1 MYSTELEKGEY
12 YDFVLTKDCRP
23 FNRDYDAFKLF
34 YIDVTLDLC
43 SIVGIR
49 QSSDVLLPNIS
60 LTGYDNFFI
69 PPGAGDIV
77 PDSQVEYVVNSGDT
91 LCLHAVSGYTS
102 NLIYDISP
110 KLGYNQLFGG
120 FYQGFF
126 KLHGYP
132 VEFMPT
138 RMRKGWTTNLML
150 HFPLTGDTTG
160 ATTGV
165 TSGTTLND
173 IFNNDGFI
181 YYIGTRAENKYSEF
195 TDVEITRFKDEYQ
208 FTFLDTNNLY
218 TNSGVY
224 LLNGSPYAGYFYTK
238 DGISYAGRNATDT
251 NIVNGYG
258 NDGILNL
265 TTSNVTGSTKLTYF
279 SGYKDIIDNCF
290 GVRILPDGRIG
301 YRTIYAT
308 DSCYTGATQEV
319 TTITNNSF
327 IDFSND
333 CDDFT
338 VAKIITKYFTIEES
352 YTRYPVINQNE
363 TKFLFF
369 SVTFERDF
377 SYETKCLLKYGAYRN
392 GTLSMSLNGFTVYR
406 NPRFREFIPHELD
419 TEVKYQESVPF
430 NISFGGGTQGLFDAV
445 YLDPTKRVNGIIEK
459 FFAGTFEGGVRFI
472 EMYSIPLYIVEIRD
486 IIKNKLQ
493 NYNLYYPKGGRRV
506 FIKNM
511 M

>member
-1 MYSTELEKGEY
+1 MFKDSYQVIGVMSGTSLDGVDLVYLTLTYSDKWDFKIRFSETIPYSDYWFNLLSSAVNSSKQEL
-12 YDFVLTKDCRP
+12 
-23 FNRDYDAFKLF
+23 
-34 YIDVTLDLC
+34 LDLNESYTEELARIINSFILKY
-43 SIVGIR
+43 SIVEVDAVASHGHT
-49 QSSDVLLPNIS
+49 VLHQPQN
-60 LTGYDNFFI
+60 
-69 PPGAGDIV
+69 
-77 PDSQVEYVVNSGDT
+77 
-91 LCLHAVSGYTS
+91 
-102 NLIYDISP
+102 
-110 KLGYNQLFGG
+110 G
-120 FYQGFF
+120 F
-126 KLHGYP
+126 
-132 VEFMPT
+132 
-138 RMRKGWTTNLML
+138 
-150 HFPLTGDTTG
+150 
-160 ATTGV
+160 
-165 TSGTTLND
+165 TTLND
-173 IFNNDGFI
+173 IFNNDGLI

-265 TTSNVTGSTKLTYF
+265 TTPNVTGSTKSTYF

-308 DSCYTGATQEV
+308 DPCYTGATQEV
-319 TTITNNSF
+319 TGITNNSF
-327 IDFSND
+327 IDFSDD

-511 M
+511 IYINC